1 MAIDSSYLGA
11 AWPLVILFGF
21 FAPFPV
27 PMTSHPILPPHLSE
41 ERPQAALPPPPEG
54 DEQSSQATFAHE
66 AGPPTLHVAQG
77 RATIRLRRPAHMNRL
92 DRDDLLTLQAQFRQI
107 DSDPSVRV
115 LVLTGVGKVF
125 CAGYHLGELG
135 QADADAAPEGPQLF
149 EQTVQALESL
159 ALPTI
164 CRFNGSVYG
173 GATDLALACDF
184 RVGVQGMELRMPAAR
199 LGLHYYPSGL
209 RRYVAHLGLQASK
222 QLFLLARKAD
232 AADLLRL
239 GYLDELVAPEELDN
253 TIQHWAEA
261 LAAGAPLAVRGMKC
275 SLNEI
280 ATGRALE
287 ATLRAREALC
297 AHSDDLREGVRAWGE
312 KRPPVF
318 EGR

>member
-1 MAIDSSYLGA
+1 
-11 AWPLVILFGF
+11 
-21 FAPFPV
+21 
-27 PMTSHPILPPHLSE
+27 MTSHPILPPHLSE
-41 ERPQAALPPPPEG
+41 
-54 DEQSSQATFAHE
+54 E

-92 DRDDLLTLQAQFRQI
+92 DRDDLLALQAQLRQI

-135 QADADAAPEGPQLF
+135 QADASGDSKAAPEGPQLF

-287 ATLRAREALC
+287 ATLREREALC